1 MEFLVWRTKQSWTN
15 ATVSS
20 SSDERE
26 VELPTDEENPPAEI
40 VASPIH
46 NAPNTDD
53 DNEDIENGDGNDTT
67 EIELPETPPQR
78 NPSMIRTPS
87 SRPPIPV
94 RTLAAKFEE
103 ATL

>member
-46 NAPNTDD
+46 NASNDD
-53 DNEDIENGDGNDTT
+53 DNDDTAN
-67 EIELPETPPQR
+67 IELPKINPPDRTKQR
-78 NPSMIRTPS
+78 KPSMLKTPS
-87 SRPPIPV
+87 SKHSVPV
-94 RTLAAKFEE
+94 SELVKRYTAEKTQQL
-103 ATL
+103 